1 MTQLAQRLAVVRPSA
16 SIEIS
21 RRAAELRRD
30 GIDVISLSQG
40 EPDFDTPEPI
50 RDAAKAAL
58 DAGTTRYT
66 DVDGTPALKQAI
78 ADKFRRDNG
87 LDYRLEEISVGAG
100 GKQVIFNAL
109 MALVDPGDEV
119 IFAAPHW
126 VSYPDMVRLAGGTP
140 KALAC
145 PASCGFKLGATQLAE
160 AFTPQTKVLILNSPG
175 NPTGAGYRR
184 DELAAIADV
193 LLANPQVVVICD
205 DIYEYL
211 VFDDFAFT
219 TLAQVEPALKSRTL
233 TVNGVSKGHA
243 MTGWRIGFGAGPAD
257 LIKAMA
263 VMQSQT
269 TSNPAAVS
277 QAAAVAALALP
288 LDEIRARNAIFSE
301 RRDRCLAALAA
312 IDGLSCRLPEG
323 AFYLFPN
330 CEALLG
336 RRTPEGELLEHDQDL
351 ARYLLEAGRVAVV
364 PGSAFGLPGHF
375 RISFATDT
383 ERLMEACRRIAAA
396 IASLQAA

>member
-1 MTQLAQRLAVVRPSA
+1 MTRLAQRLSVVQPSA

-21 RRAAELRRD
+21 GLAASLRAE

-40 EPDFDTPEPI
+40 EPDFDTPQPI

-58 DAGTTRYT
+58 DAGATRYT
-66 DVDGTPALKQAI
+66 NVDGTPALKQAI
-78 ADKFRRDNG
+78 VDKLRRDNG
-87 LDYRLEEISVGAG
+87 LDYRVDEISVGAG

-140 KALAC
+140 VAVAC
-145 PASCGFKLGATQLAE
+145 PADIGFKLTPAQLAD
-160 AFTPQTKVLILNSPG
+160 AITPKTRVLILNSPG
-175 NPTGAGYRR
+175 NPTGAGYTRS
-184 DELAAIADV
+184 ELAALAAV
-193 LLANPQVVVICD
+193 LLDHPDIVVLTD

-211 VFDDFAFT
+211 VYDDFTFC
-219 TLAQVEPALKSRTL
+219 TLAEVEPRLKSRTL
-233 TVNGVSKGHA
+233 TINGVSKGHA

-269 TSNPAAVS
+269 TSNPASIS
-277 QAAAVAALALP
+277 QAAAVVALAQP
-288 LDEIRARNAIFSE
+288 LDDIRARNVIFAE
-301 RRDRCLAALAA
+301 RRDRCFEALNA
-312 IDGLSCRLPEG
+312 IGGLTCRLPEG

-336 RRTPEGELLEHDQDL
+336 RRTPTGETIDDDQAL
-351 ARYLLEAGRVAVV
+351 ARYLLTAARVAVV

-383 ERLMEACRRIAAA
+383 ERLLEACRRIEEACLA
-396 IASLQAA
+396 LR

>member
-1 MTQLAQRLAVVRPSA
+1 MTRLAQRLSVVQPSA

-21 RRAAELRRD
+21 GLAAKMRAE

-40 EPDFDTPEPI
+40 EPDFETPAAI
-50 RDAAKAAL
+50 REAAKAAL
-58 DAGTTRYT
+58 DAGATRYT

-78 ADKFRRDNG
+78 VEKFRRDNG
-87 LDYRLEEISVGAG
+87 LAYRTDEISVGAG

-140 KALAC
+140 VAIRC
-145 PASCGFKLGATQLAE
+145 PAESGFKL
-160 AFTPQTKVLILNSPG
+160 TPAKLEDAITPRTRVLILNSPG
-175 NPTGAGYRR
+175 NPSGAGYTR
-184 DELAAIADV
+184 DELVALAAV
-193 LLANPQVVVICD
+193 LLDHPDIVVLTD

-211 VFDDFAFT
+211 VYDDFEFC
-219 TLAQVEPALKSRTL
+219 TLAEVEPRLKSRTL
-233 TVNGVSKGHA
+233 TINGVSKGHA

-269 TSNPAAVS
+269 TSNPASVS
-277 QAAAVAALALP
+277 QAAAVVALGQP
-288 LDEIRARNAIFSE
+288 LDDIRARNVIFAE
-301 RRDRCLAALAA
+301 RRGLCFDALNATR
-312 IDGLSCRLPEG
+312 GLTCRMPEG

-330 CEALLG
+330 CEGLLG
-336 RRTPEGELLEHDQDL
+336 RRTPTGETIDDDKAL
-351 ARYLLEAGRVAVV
+351 ARYLLTTARVAVV

-375 RISFATDT
+375 RISFASDT
-383 ERLMEACRRIAAA
+383 ERLLEACRRIDEACLA
-396 IASLQAA
+396 LQ

>member
-1 MTQLAQRLAVVRPSA
+1 MTRLAQRLSVVQPSA

-21 RRAAELRRD
+21 GRAATMRAE

-40 EPDFDTPEPI
+40 EPDFETPVAI
-50 RDAAKAAL
+50 REAAKAAL
-58 DAGTTRYT
+58 DAGETRYT
-66 DVDGTPALKQAI
+66 AVDGTPALKQAV
-78 ADKFRRDNG
+78 AEKFRRDNG
-87 LDYRLEEISVGAG
+87 LAYRTDEISIGAG

-140 KALAC
+140 VAVRC
-145 PASCGFKLGATQLAE
+145 PAESGFKLTPAKLEGAI
-160 AFTPQTKVLILNSPG
+160 TPRTRVLILNSPG
-175 NPTGAGYRR
+175 NPSGAGYSR
-184 DELAAIADV
+184 DELVALAAV
-193 LLANPQVVVICD
+193 LLDRPDIVVLTD

-211 VFDDFAFT
+211 VYDDFEFC
-219 TLAQVEPALKSRTL
+219 TLAEVEPRLKSRTL
-233 TVNGVSKGHA
+233 TINGVSKGHA

-269 TSNPAAVS
+269 TSNPASVS
-277 QAAAVAALALP
+277 QAAAVVALGQP
-288 LDEIRARNAIFSE
+288 LDDIRARNVIFAE
-301 RRDRCLAALAA
+301 RRNRCFDALNA
-312 IDGLSCRLPEG
+312 IGGLTCRMPEG

-330 CEALLG
+330 CEGLMGL
-336 RRTPEGELLEHDQDL
+336 RTPAGETLDDDKAL
-351 ARYLLEAGRVAVV
+351 ARYLLTAARVAVV

-375 RISFATDT
+375 RISFASDT
-383 ERLMEACRRIAAA
+383 ERLLEACRRIDEACLA
-396 IASLQAA
+396 LQ

>member
-1 MTQLAQRLAVVRPSA
+1 MTRLAQRLSVVQPSA

-21 RRAAELRRD
+21 GLAAKMRAE

-40 EPDFDTPEPI
+40 EPDFETPAAI
-50 RDAAKAAL
+50 REAAKAAL
-58 DAGTTRYT
+58 DAGATRYT

-78 ADKFRRDNG
+78 VEKFRRDNG
-87 LDYRLEEISVGAG
+87 LAYRTDEISVGAG

-140 KALAC
+140 VAIRC
-145 PASCGFKLGATQLAE
+145 PAESGFKL
-160 AFTPQTKVLILNSPG
+160 TPAKLEDAITPRTRVLILNSPG
-175 NPTGAGYRR
+175 NPSGAGYTR
-184 DELAAIADV
+184 DELVVLAAV
-193 LLANPQVVVICD
+193 LLDHPDIVVLTD

-211 VFDDFAFT
+211 VYDDFEFC
-219 TLAQVEPALKSRTL
+219 TLAEVEPRLKSRTL
-233 TVNGVSKGHA
+233 TINGVSKGHA

-269 TSNPAAVS
+269 TSNPASVS
-277 QAAAVAALALP
+277 QAAAVVALGQP
-288 LDEIRARNAIFSE
+288 LDDIRARNVIFAE
-301 RRDRCLAALAA
+301 RRGLCFDALNATR
-312 IDGLSCRLPEG
+312 GLTCRMPEG

-330 CEALLG
+330 CEGLLG
-336 RRTPEGELLEHDQDL
+336 RRTPTGETIDDDKAL
-351 ARYLLEAGRVAVV
+351 ARYLLTTARVAVV

-375 RISFATDT
+375 RISFASDT
-383 ERLMEACRRIAAA
+383 ERLLEACRRIDEACLA
-396 IASLQAA
+396 LQ

>member
-1 MTQLAQRLAVVRPSA
+1 MTQLAQRLSVVRPSA

-21 RRAAELRRD
+21 RRAAEMRRE
-30 GIDVISLSQG
+30 GLDVISLSQG
-40 EPDFDTPEPI
+40 EPDFETPAAI

-58 DAGTTRYT
+58 DAGATRYT

-78 ADKFRRDNG
+78 VEKFRRDNG
-87 LDYRLEEISVGAG
+87 LDYQTSEISVGAG

-140 KALAC
+140 KALTC
-145 PASCGFKLGATQLAE
+145 PAERGFKLGAAQLAE
-160 AFTPQTKVLILNSPG
+160 AITPQTKVLILNSPG
-175 NPTGAGYRR
+175 NPSGAGYTR
-184 DELAAIADV
+184 DELAALAEV
-193 LLANPQVVVICD
+193 LLAHPQVFVLCD

-211 VFDDFAFT
+211 VYDDFAFY
-219 TLAQVEPALKSRTL
+219 TLAQVEPALKPRTL
-233 TVNGVSKGHA
+233 TINGVSKGHA

-269 TSNPAAVS
+269 TSNPASVS
-277 QAAAVAALALP
+277 QAAAVTALGLP
-288 LDEIRARNAIFSE
+288 LDEIRARNAIFAE
-301 RRDRCLAALAA
+301 RRDRCLAAFAE

-336 RRTPEGELLEHDQDL
+336 RRTPAGDTLDSDQDL
-351 ARYLLEAGRVAVV
+351 ARYLLEAGQVAVV
-364 PGSAFGLPGHF
+364 PGSAFGLPGYF

-383 ERLMEACRRIAAA
+383 ERLMEACRRIAEACAA
-396 IASLQAA
+396 LD

>member
-1 MTQLAQRLAVVRPSA
+1 MTRLAQRLSVVQPSA

-21 RRAAELRRD
+21 GLAAKMRAE
-30 GIDVISLSQG
+30 GIDVVSLSQG
-40 EPDFDTPEPI
+40 EPDFETPAAI
-50 RDAAKAAL
+50 REAAKAAL
-58 DAGTTRYT
+58 DAGATRYT

-78 ADKFRRDNG
+78 VEKFRRDNG
-87 LDYRLEEISVGAG
+87 LAYQTDEISVGAG

-140 KALAC
+140 VAVRC
-145 PASCGFKLGATQLAE
+145 PAESGFKL
-160 AFTPQTKVLILNSPG
+160 TPAKLEDAITPRTRVLILNSPG
-175 NPTGAGYRR
+175 NPTGAGYTR
-184 DELAAIADV
+184 DELVALAAMLLDHPDIVV
-193 LLANPQVVVICD
+193 LTD

-211 VFDDFAFT
+211 VYDDFEFC
-219 TLAQVEPALKSRTL
+219 TLAEVEPRLKSRTL
-233 TVNGVSKGHA
+233 TINGVSKGHA

-269 TSNPAAVS
+269 TSNPASVS
-277 QAAAVAALALP
+277 QAAAVVALGQP
-288 LDEIRARNAIFSE
+288 LDDIRARNVIFAE
-301 RRDRCLAALAA
+301 RRDLCFDALNATR
-312 IDGLSCRLPEG
+312 GLTCRMPEG

-330 CEALLG
+330 CEGLLG
-336 RRTPEGELLEHDQDL
+336 RRTPTGETIEDDKAL
-351 ARYLLEAGRVAVV
+351 ARYLLTAARVAVV

-375 RISFATDT
+375 RISFASDT
-383 ERLMEACRRIAAA
+383 ERLLEACRRIDEACLA
-396 IASLQAA
+396 LQ